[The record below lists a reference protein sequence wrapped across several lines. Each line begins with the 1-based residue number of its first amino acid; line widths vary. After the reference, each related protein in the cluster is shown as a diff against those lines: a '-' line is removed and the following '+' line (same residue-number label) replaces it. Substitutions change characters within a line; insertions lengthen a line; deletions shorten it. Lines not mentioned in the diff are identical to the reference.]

1 MSKIT
6 TFLTYKQGAE
16 DAAKLYTSVFKNS
29 RIVSISR
36 YGEGSAGAKDEDGNT
51 VPMPAPG
58 SVMTVAFE
66 LDGQPFT
73 ALNGGDYEGWRFT
86 EGISLSVD
94 CADQAEVDAYTEK
107 LTAGGGEIGQ
117 CGWIKDRFGLSWQI
131 NPRVLGEML
140 GDKDPEKAGRVMQA
154 MLKMKKID
162 IAELKRAYAGATAKV

>member
-16 DAAKLYTSVFKNS
+16 DAAKLYTSVFKDS
-29 RIVSISR
+29 RITETSR
-36 YGEGSAGAKDEDGNT
+36 YSEGSPGTA
-51 VPMPAPG
+51 G

-66 LDGQPFT
+66 LDGQPFI

-94 CADQAEVDAYTEK
+94 CADQAEVDTFTAK
-107 LTAGGGEIGQ
+107 LTAGGGEVGQ

-131 NPRVLGEML
+131 NPRALGEML
-140 GDKDPEKAGRVMQA
+140 GDKDPEKAKRVMQA

-162 IAELKRAYAGATAKV
+162 IAELRRAYAGERAKV